1 MVTKTMVGQLET
13 IFQHVSLPA
22 IPTKNPKNFPAK
34 TLNLAT
40 GIFIFLQFKNRNYR

>member
-22 IPTKNPKNFPAK
+22 IPTKNPKKFPWQS
-34 TLNLAT
+34 LFSESQGNQNSI
-40 GIFIFLQFKNRNYR
+40 GSF